1 MQKRTLVSFDWAL
14 KKLLRQKANYG
25 ILEGF
30 LSELLRFDV
39 TIENIL
45 DGESNKDDQDL
56 KINRVDIL
64 AQDSD
69 KRLYIIELQYSHELE
84 YFHRMLFAT
93 SKSTVE
99 YLPEGF
105 DYSKVRKVYSVNLL
119 YFQLGQGSDYVY
131 YGTTRFVG
139 MHQGDELKLSPLQKE
154 KFFVKEV
161 HHIFP
166 EYYVIKI
173 NNFNDVAKDK
183 LDEWIY
189 FFKNTVLPEK
199 YSAQGLQLMEK
210 ALNVNNL
217 PDPDRRAYEAHQKSM
232 ESDRNV
238 INTAKLEGR
247 AEGRAEGREEGREE
261 GRAEGEL
268 IGIEKGAQ
276 LGVEKVAIQMF
287 KDGLP
292 VETISKYTGLSV
304 ESIQSLL
311 LREGLV

>member
-99 YLPEGF
+99 YLKEGF
-105 DYSKVRKVYSVNLL
+105 DYDRVRKVYSVNLL

-131 YGTTRFVG
+131 YGTTRFIG
-139 MHQGDELKLSPLQKE
+139 MHQGDEIKLSPLQKE
-154 KFFVKEV
+154 KFFVNEV

-173 NNFNDVAKDK
+173 NNFDDVAKDK

-199 YSAQGLQLMEK
+199 YSARGLRLMET
-210 ALNVNNL
+210 ALSVNNL
-217 PDPDRRAYEAHQKSM
+217 PESDRRDYESYQKSKVV
-232 ESDRNV
+232 ERNV
-238 INTAKLEGR
+238 INTARLEGR
-247 AEGRAEGREEGREE
+247 AEGRVESQIE
-261 GRAEGEL
+261 GRAEGIKKL
-268 IGIEKGAQ
+268 AF
-276 LGVEKVAIQMF
+276 QML
-287 KDGLP
+287 KDGFP
-292 VETISKYTGLSV
+292 TETISKYTGLSA
-304 ESIQSLL
+304 ESIQDLL
-311 LREGLV
+311 LREGLE

>member
-14 KKLLRQKANYG
+14 KKLLRQKANYA

-39 TIENIL
+39 TIQNIL
-45 DGESNKDDQDL
+45 DGESNKDAQETKL
-56 KINRVDIL
+56 NRVDIL
-64 AQDSD
+64 AQDNE

-84 YFHRMLFAT
+84 YFHRMLFAI

-105 DYSKVRKVYSVNLL
+105 DYSQIRKVYHINLL

-131 YGTTRFVG
+131 HGTTRFIG
-139 MHQGDELKLSPLQKE
+139 IHLGDELQLSPLQKE

-161 HHIFP
+161 FNIFP

-173 NNFNDVAKDK
+173 NNFNDIAKDT

-189 FFKNTVLPEK
+189 FFKNTALPEK
-199 YSAQGLQLMEK
+199 YSARGLQLIEK

-217 PDPDRRAYEAHQKSM
+217 PAPERSAYEAHQKSM
-232 ESDRNV
+232 ESEKNV
-238 INTAKLEGR
+238 LNTAKLEGIAEGKAEGR
-247 AEGRAEGREEGREE
+247 AEGRAEG
-261 GRAEGEL
+261 
-268 IGIEKGAQ
+268 EKM
-276 LGVEKVAIQMF
+276 GVEKVACQML
-287 KDGLP
+287 KDGLS
-292 VETISKYTGLSV
+292 VETISKYTGLAP
-304 ESIQSLL
+304 EIIQSLSC
-311 LREGLV
+311 

>member
-99 YLPEGF
+99 YLKEGF
-105 DYSKVRKVYSVNLL
+105 DYDRVRKVYSVNLL

-131 YGTTRFVG
+131 YGTTRFIG

-154 KFFVKEV
+154 KFFVNEV

-173 NNFNDVAKDK
+173 NNFDDVAKDK

-199 YSAQGLQLMEK
+199 YSARGLQLMEK
-210 ALNVNNL
+210 ALNVNDL
-217 PDPDRRAYEAHQKSM
+217 LDSDRRDYESYQKSKVV
-232 ESDRNV
+232 ERNV
-238 INTAKLEGR
+238 INTARLEGR
-247 AEGRAEGREEGREE
+247 AESQIEGRQV
-261 GRAEGEL
+261 GEQ
-268 IGIEKGAQ
+268 IAK
-276 LGVEKVAIQMF
+276 EKVAVQMF

-292 VETISKYTGLSV
+292 VETIGKYTGLSA
-304 ESIQSLL
+304 ESIQNVL
-311 LREGLV
+311 LREGLI

>member
-84 YFHRMLFAT
+84 YFHRMLFAS

-99 YLPEGF
+99 YLKEGF
-105 DYSKVRKVYSVNLL
+105 DYDRVRKVYSVNLL

-131 YGTTRFVG
+131 YGSTRFIG
-139 MHQGDELKLSPLQKE
+139 MHLGDELKLSPLQKE
-154 KFFVKEV
+154 KYFVHEV

-166 EYYVIKI
+166 EYYVINV
-173 NNFNDVAKDK
+173 NNFNDVAKDT

-199 YSAQGLQLMEK
+199 YSARGLQLMEK

-217 PDPDRRAYEAHQKSM
+217 PESERRDYESHQKSM
-232 ESDRNV
+232 VVEKNV
-238 INTAKLEGR
+238 MNTAKLEGR
-247 AEGRAEGREEGREE
+247 AEGRAE
-261 GRAEGEL
+261 
-268 IGIEKGAQ
+268 
-276 LGVEKVAIQMF
+276 
-287 KDGLP
+287 
-292 VETISKYTGLSV
+292 
-304 ESIQSLL
+304 
-311 LREGLV
+311 

>member
-45 DGESNKDDQDL
+45 DGERNKDDQDL

-99 YLPEGF
+99 YLKEGF
-105 DYSKVRKVYSVNLL
+105 DYDRVRKVYSVNLL

-131 YGTTRFVG
+131 YGTTRFIG

-154 KFFVKEV
+154 KFFVNEV

-173 NNFNDVAKDK
+173 DNFDDVAKDK

-199 YSAQGLQLMEK
+199 YSARGLQLMEK

-217 PDPDRRAYEAHQKSM
+217 PEPDRRDYESHQKSM
-232 ESDRNV
+232 EVEKNV
-238 INTAKLEGR
+238 MNTARLEGR
-247 AEGRAEGREEGREE
+247 AEGERIA
-261 GRAEGEL
+261 
-268 IGIEKGAQ
+268 I
-276 LGVEKVAIQMF
+276 EKVAVQMF

-292 VETISKYTGLSV
+292 IEMITKYTGLN
-304 ESIQSLL
+304 EEHIQSLL

>member
-30 LSELLRFDV
+30 FSELLRFDV

-99 YLPEGF
+99 YLKEGF
-105 DYSKVRKVYSVNLL
+105 DYDRVRKVYSVNLL

-131 YGTTRFVG
+131 YGTTRFIG

-154 KFFVKEV
+154 KFFVNEV

-173 NNFNDVAKDK
+173 NNFDDVAKDK

-199 YSAQGLQLMEK
+199 YSARGLQLMEK
-210 ALNVNNL
+210 ALNVNDL
-217 PDPDRRAYEAHQKSM
+217 LDSDRRDYESYQKSKVV
-232 ESDRNV
+232 ERNV
-238 INTAKLEGR
+238 INTARLEGR
-247 AEGRAEGREEGREE
+247 AESQIEGRQV
-261 GRAEGEL
+261 GEQ
-268 IGIEKGAQ
+268 IAK
-276 LGVEKVAIQMF
+276 EKVAVQMF

-292 VETISKYTGLSV
+292 VETIGKYTGLSA
-304 ESIQSLL
+304 ESIQNVL
-311 LREGLV
+311 LREGLI